1 MNELF
6 AALAVFLAVHTI
18 TAIRPLRA
26 HLVALVGE
34 TLYVVLFSIVSLS
47 LLVWLGVAYAN
58 APYLETWLYIPE
70 LKWLMLLIMPI
81 ACLLIVSGLTSRN
94 PFSLGMGSKYFDS
107 AKPGIVGLTKHPAI
121 WGLAI

>member
-6 AALAVFLAVHTI
+6 AALAVFWPFIPSRLFAHCAHTWW
-18 TAIRPLRA
+18 
-26 HLVALVGE
+26 HSSVKHFNVA
-34 TLYVVLFSIVSLS
+34 LFSIVSLG

-58 APYLETWLYIPE
+58 APYLETGLCIPE

-81 ACLLIVSGLTSRN
+81 ACLFIVSGLTSRN